1 MAEQQSSV
9 SPSTLSFLRDLAKH
23 NDRDWFQAHKER
35 YQAALANMRG
45 FADALIERMR
55 KHDRISTVDGK
66 DALFRIYSNL
76 RFHPDRP
83 PYKEHFAGGLDR
95 VKPALR
101 GGYYF
106 HIKPG
111 ASFIGCGF
119 WNPEKEDLRRIRM
132 DILYD
137 HGTWNKILQGKR
149 LHAHWGDM
157 DTEDQL
163 KTAPKGFPK
172 DHPAIHLLRQTRY
185 TFYHAFADKEV
196 LAADFVDRVD
206 EHFKAIRPWFDH
218 LSEVLTTDE
227 NGDPL

>member
-1 MAEQQSSV
+1 MASHLSTIQRDTLNFLSS
-9 SPSTLSFLRDLAKH
+9 LAKH
-23 NDRDWFQAHKER
+23 NDRDWFQANRNR
-35 YQAALANMRG
+35 YEDALANMRG

-66 DALFRIYSNL
+66 EALFRIYSNL

-83 PYKEHFAGGLDR
+83 PYKEYFAGGLDR

-106 HIKPG
+106 HIQPG

-137 HGTWNKILQGKR
+137 HPTWNKTLKAKR
-149 LHAHWGDM
+149 LHAHWGEM

-163 KTAPKGFPK
+163 KTTPKGFPK
-172 DHPAIHLLRQTRY
+172 EHPALPLLRQTRY
-185 TFYHAFADKEV
+185 TFRHGFTDKEV
-196 LAADFVDRVD
+196 LAADFANRVN

-218 LSEVLTTDE
+218 MSEVLTTDE
-227 NGDPL
+227 NGNPL